1 MLVLVVGHGGALEVL
16 LLEAPGVVT
25 RGFGFGCKWA

>member
-16 LLEAPGVVT
+16 LLEAGVVT
-25 RGFGFGCKWA
+25 RGFGFSCKCA